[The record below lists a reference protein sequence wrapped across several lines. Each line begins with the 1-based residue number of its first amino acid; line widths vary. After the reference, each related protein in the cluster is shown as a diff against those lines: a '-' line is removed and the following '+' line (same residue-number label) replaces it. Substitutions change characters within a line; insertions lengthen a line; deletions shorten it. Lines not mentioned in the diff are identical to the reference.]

1 MTTVPEGT
9 AGPPDHGLRQEL
21 TGQLPAFLRDLLQGD
36 GEDDDRAEE
45 DAGHD
50 PVDLQ
55 GDQREVVQAL
65 VELGVEEVEACRAVA
80 TGRVPLVIAQHR
92 RREKERYDVD
102 ELSRRSGVP
111 VDLIQD
117 LHMAM
122 GLPTPARFTRRD
134 LAWARQVRRFLD
146 VMSID
151 ALMRSARV
159 RGNALATVARA
170 DLAIVRDELLVP
182 MRQAGADDL
191 TMAVALADAA
201 EALEDIGREALIHAY
216 EAQVDAQLDGELVAM
231 AARSDADE
239 VDIAV
244 GFIDVEGYTALSA
257 RIDPAGLDAVI
268 DAFEQ
273 RVLEVTSNAVGVSPV
288 KYLGDAV
295 MLVSADVG
303 ELAEVMLELT
313 QPVDDLV
320 DAPLRGGLSFGPVLV
335 REGDYYGTTVN
346 VAARLTDHARAWKVL
361 ADEEIRPLL
370 ADRFQVHAIRPMR
383 MRGLG
388 TRRPLVVLGVRD

>member
-9 AGPPDHGLRQEL
+9 VGPPDHGLRQEL
-21 TGQLPAFLRDLLQGD
+21 TGQLPAFLRELLPGD
-36 GEDDDRAEE
+36 GDEPTDQ
-45 DAGHD
+45 DASGD
-50 PVDLQ
+50 PTDLEA
-55 GDQREVVQAL
+55 GQREVVQAL
-65 VELGVEEVEACRAVA
+65 VELGVEEAEACRAVA

-92 RREKERYDVD
+92 RQEKERYDLD
-102 ELSRRSGVP
+102 ELARRSGLP
-111 VDLIQD
+111 TDLIQD

-134 LAWARQVRRFLD
+134 LSWARHVRKFLEL
-146 VMSID
+146 MSVD
-151 ALMRSARV
+151 ALLRSARV
-159 RGNALATVARA
+159 RGNALSTVARA

-201 EALEDIGREALIHAY
+201 EALEEIGREALVHAY
-216 EAQVDAQLDGELVAM
+216 EAQVDAQLQSELVAM

-244 GFIDVEGYTALSA
+244 GFVDVEGYTALSA

-273 RVLEVTSNAVGVSPV
+273 RVLEVTSKAAGVSPV

-370 ADRFQVHAIRPMR
+370 EDRFQVHAIRAMR

-388 TRRPLVVLGVRD
+388 TRRPLAVLGRLD

>member
-1 MTTVPEGT
+1 MTTVPEGN

-21 TGQLPAFLRDLLQGD
+21 TGQLPAFLRDLLQN
-36 GEDDDRAEE
+36 DDE
-45 DAGHD
+45 DATEADVSSD
-50 PVDLQ
+50 PAELQ
-55 GDQREVVQAL
+55 TDQREVVQAL
-65 VELGVEEVEACRAVA
+65 VELGVDEVEACRAVA

-92 RREKERYDVD
+92 RRDKERYDLD
-102 ELSRRSGVP
+102 ELSRRSGLP
-111 VDLIQD
+111 ADLIQD

-122 GLPTPARFTRRD
+122 GLPTPARFTRSD
-134 LAWARQVRRFLD
+134 LSWARQVRKFLE
-146 VMSID
+146 VMSVD

-159 RGNALATVARA
+159 RGNALAMVARA

-201 EALEDIGREALIHAY
+201 EALEEIGREALIHAY

-231 AARSDADE
+231 AARSAGDE

-244 GFIDVEGYTALSA
+244 GFIDVEGYTALSS

-268 DAFEQ
+268 DAFER
-273 RVLEVTSNAVGVSPV
+273 RVLEVTSQAAGVSPV

-303 ELAEVMLELT
+303 DLAEVMLELT

-320 DAPLRGGLSFGPVLV
+320 DAPLRGGLAFGPVLV
-335 REGDYYGTTVN
+335 REGDYFGTTVN

-370 ADRFQVHAIRPMR
+370 EERFRVHAIRPVR

-388 TRRPLVVLGVRD
+388 SRRPVAVLGLRD

>member
-1 MTTVPEGT
+1 
-9 AGPPDHGLRQEL
+9 
-21 TGQLPAFLRDLLQGD
+21 
-36 GEDDDRAEE
+36 
-45 DAGHD
+45 
-50 PVDLQ
+50 
-55 GDQREVVQAL
+55 
-65 VELGVEEVEACRAVA
+65 
-80 TGRVPLVIAQHR
+80 
-92 RREKERYDVD
+92 
-102 ELSRRSGVP
+102 
-111 VDLIQD
+111 
-117 LHMAM
+117 
-122 GLPTPARFTRRD
+122 
-134 LAWARQVRRFLD
+134 
-146 VMSID
+146 MSVD
-151 ALMRSARV
+151 ALLRSARV
-159 RGNALATVARA
+159 RGNALSTVARA

-201 EALEDIGREALIHAY
+201 EALEEIGREALVHAY
-216 EAQVDAQLDGELVAM
+216 EAQVDAQLQSELVAM

-244 GFIDVEGYTALSA
+244 GFVDVEGYTALSA

-273 RVLEVTSNAVGVSPV
+273 RVLEVTSKAAGVSPV

-370 ADRFQVHAIRPMR
+370 EDRFQVHAIRAMR

-388 TRRPLVVLGVRD
+388 TRRPLAVLGRLD

>member
-9 AGPPDHGLRQEL
+9 AGPPDHGLGQER
-21 TGQLPAFLRDLLQGD
+21 TGQLPAFLRDLLPSDGD
-36 GEDDDRAEE
+36 DEADPSASQDAADL
-45 DAGHD
+45 DAGQQD
-50 PVDLQ
+50 
-55 GDQREVVQAL
+55 VVQAL
-65 VELGVEEVEACRAVA
+65 VELGVEEAVACRAVV

-92 RREKERYDVD
+92 RREKERYDLD
-102 ELSRRSGVP
+102 ELARRSGLP
-111 VDLIQD
+111 IDLIQD
-117 LHMAM
+117 LHMAL

-134 LAWARQVRRFLD
+134 LSWARQVRRFLE
-146 VMSID
+146 VMSVD

-170 DLAIVRDELLVP
+170 DLSIVRDELLVP

-201 EALEDIGREALIHAY
+201 EALEEIGREALVHAY
-216 EAQVDAQLDGELVAM
+216 EAQVDAQLQSELVAM

-268 DAFEQ
+268 DAFER
-273 RVLEVTSNAVGVSPV
+273 RVLVVTSRAAGVSPV

-313 QPVDDLV
+313 RPVDDLV

-335 REGDYYGTTVN
+335 REGDYFGTTVN

-370 ADRFQVHAIRPMR
+370 EDRFQVHAVRPMR

-388 TRRPLVVLGVRD
+388 TRRPLAVLGLRD

>member
-9 AGPPDHGLRQEL
+9 AGPPDHGLRKEL
-21 TGQLPAFLRDLLQGD
+21 TGQLPAFLRDLLHNDAEGV
-36 GEDDDRAEE
+36 EE
-45 DAGHD
+45 DAGAD
-50 PVDLQ
+50 PADLEA
-55 GDQREVVQAL
+55 DQRDVVDAL
-65 VELGVEEVEACRAVA
+65 VELGVEESVACRAVA

-92 RREKERYDVD
+92 RQRRERYDLQEV
-102 ELSRRSGVP
+102 SRRSGLP
-111 VDLIQD
+111 ADLIRD
-117 LHMAM
+117 LHRAM

-134 LAWARQVRRFLD
+134 LSWARQVRKFLEI
-146 VMSID
+146 MSVD

-244 GFIDVEGYTALSA
+244 GFVDVEGYTALSA

-313 QPVDDLV
+313 KPVDDLV
-320 DAPLRGGLSFGPVLV
+320 DAPLRGGMSFGPVLV

-370 ADRFQVHAIRPMR
+370 EERFQVHAIRPMR

-388 TRRPLVVLGVRD
+388 TRRPLAVLGVRE